1 MKTVGK
7 INSFQSLGT
16 LDGPGVRYVIF
27 MQGCP
32 LRCAC
37 CHNPETWDT
46 DKGTDYSVE
55 DVFKNV
61 LKYRE
66 YFGKNGGVTVS
77 GGEPLLQQ
85 KFIIDLFRLCKEEN
99 ISTCLDT
106 SGCIINNDTD
116 ELLELTDYCLL
127 DFKYT
132 NADDY
137 LKFTGL
143 SIDYPIK
150 FLKKLDLHKVDTVLR
165 QVIIRGINDSTQ
177 DIEKLKNIKDRYTCV
192 SEIELLPFRKL
203 CTEKYENLNID
214 FRFKDMDETDEETI
228 NRLNR
233 CI

>member
-37 CHNPETWDT
+37 CHNPETWDIG
-46 DKGTDYSVE
+46 KGTDYSVE

-85 KFIIDLFRLCKEEN
+85 KFIIDLFRLCKKEN

-106 SGCIINNDTD
+106 SGCIINDDTE

-150 FLKKLDLHKVDTVLR
+150 FLEKLDLHKVNTVLR
-165 QVIIRGINDSTQ
+165 QVIIRGINDSMQ
-177 DIEKLKNIKDRYTCV
+177 NIEKLKNIKDRYNCV

-214 FRFKDMDETDEETI
+214 FRFKDIDETDENTI

-233 CI
+233 YI